1 MVLVCGVGLWWW
13 SCGVG
18 DGGVG
23 VVQCGGGG
31 GGSVGDGGV
40 GVAGEVWRRRWCCGG
55 SIIAGGR
62 GCGFCGFFF

>member
-23 VVQCGGGG
+23 GVQCGG

-62 GCGFCGFFF
+62 GCCFCVFFLSV